1 MPKRFHSSAIL
12 VIVFVLGLA
21 AGIAGMVWAWPG
33 VQARYFSHKRE
44 TFVQRLQTTLELTP
58 PQVTQ
63 VQGVIEDAGQLR
75 HSIHLK
81 YAPQYHALCEQAYA
95 LHQQE
100 RDAYLQ
106 SPQRKQ
112 LLDRLHSIMTASQW
126 QKWQQP
132 SSANTHRPRPDPC
145 EHSRSGNARPAG
157 SSSGR

>member
-44 TFVQRLQTTLELTP
+44 TFVQRLQTTLQLTP

-63 VQGVIEDAGQLR
+63 VQGVIADAGQLR